1 MQKSL
6 SKLHSKTYDSV
17 ADEYER
23 RVEKLKPVTKYCLNQ
38 LMKGMKPGSKILD
51 IGCAVGYT
59 IEIFRKAGMIADGID
74 ISPEM
79 IKYAKRRNPDSK
91 LTVGDFMDTEFPNN
105 YYDGV
110 LAFAFIHLFP
120 KDVVTQCIDKIV
132 NILKP
137 SGAFFISTT
146 NSSSSSEGFEQKVG
160 FKDGAK
166 RFRKHWTQDEL
177 ENLIKSH
184 NLEIIWH
191 EDIKDEFGKIWMDY
205 IVKKR

>member
-1 MQKSL
+1 MQDDL

-23 RVEKLKPVTKYCLNQ
+23 RVEKLRPVTEYCLNQ
-38 LMKGMKPGSKILD
+38 LMKEMEPGSKVLD

-59 IEIFRKAGMIADGID
+59 VEIFHKAGMIADGID

-91 LTVGDFMDTEFPNN
+91 LIVGDFMNTEFPKN
-105 YYDGV
+105 YYDGI

-120 KDVVTQCIDKIV
+120 KDVVKQCVEKIV
-132 NILKP
+132 DILKP
-137 SGAFFISTT
+137 SGVCFISTT
-146 NSSSSSEGFEQKVG
+146 KSSNSSEGFEQKEG
-160 FKDGAK
+160 FKEGAK

-177 ENLIKSH
+177 ESLIKTH
-184 NLEIIWH
+184 NL
-191 EDIKDEFGKIWMDY
+191 
-205 IVKKR
+205 